1 MQDAKAFLDQVPKD
15 ERECLRS
22 NFTQDC
28 IANILDNYE
37 LVPVAEA
44 RTFLDW
50 MDHVTVTSILVT
62 FELRSNIET
71 LSPEASA
78 CMSHRFAHLDT
89 TPLWL
94 GWLDPKAQPSRS
106 KDALPLDLSTEV
118 MKAATL
124 TCLPFVEA
132 VGYAG
137 MSVAAYK
144 PLSCVF
150 DDLSA
155 TGLTTL
161 LNPKRDEAPMPV
173 LLNALRTCDIVPA
186 DFGLGAPAS
195 EPTATAQPT
204 QGSKPTPVYQPTVP
218 PLPTAAPATAAPA
231 ATARPMPTPT
241 ATQVRAT
248 PLAQVQGPAATYIP
262 PPTTTPPPRP
272 KRTPLPAFN
281 VKISVEITIRDG
293 DASWEFS
300 YVDRQN
306 HPISGAGTFL
316 DEVYLPT
323 KSVALLVLASHQN
336 KQHSIEAPGLFDRY
350 GWPSAMLGN
359 FRFRTGGP
367 AEVIG
372 HDETGHSIRFIVAPS
387 DELEKKVGASVILP

>member
-22 NFTQDC
+22 NFTQDRLTE
-28 IANILDNYE
+28 IMHEPDQIS
-37 LVPVAEA
+37 AEDMEE
-44 RTFLDW
+44 FLGCL
-50 MDHVTVTSILVT
+50 DHVTVTSILVT
-62 FELRSNIET
+62 FALRSNIET

-94 GWLDPKAQPSRS
+94 GWLDPKAQHGRS

-150 DDLSA
+150 DDLGA

-173 LLNALRTCDIVPA
+173 LLNALRTCDIDPA

-195 EPTATAQPT
+195 EPTATA
-204 QGSKPTPVYQPTVP
+204 
-218 PLPTAAPATAAPA
+218 
-231 ATARPMPTPT
+231 
-241 ATQVRAT
+241 
-248 PLAQVQGPAATYIP
+248 
-262 PPTTTPPPRP
+262 
-272 KRTPLPAFN
+272 
-281 VKISVEITIRDG
+281 
-293 DASWEFS
+293 
-300 YVDRQN
+300 
-306 HPISGAGTFL
+306 
-316 DEVYLPT
+316 
-323 KSVALLVLASHQN
+323 
-336 KQHSIEAPGLFDRY
+336 
-350 GWPSAMLGN
+350 
-359 FRFRTGGP
+359 
-367 AEVIG
+367 
-372 HDETGHSIRFIVAPS
+372 
-387 DELEKKVGASVILP
+387 